1 MIALLRTPM
10 AIPRLDKLLMGL
22 VEPDSVPRLG
32 IAGLNHDSRAIEPG
46 ELFIALAGQRS
57 HGMRHASEAIARGAV
72 AIVYEPA
79 GGGVELAAA
88 IGAVPCIAVGDLSQR
103 LGDIADRYFGEPSK
117 YLQVVG
123 ITGTNGKT
131 SCSHFLA
138 DALAGTKPAAVVGT
152 LGWGIPGQ
160 LEPTLHTTPD
170 AIALHRVL
178 DRLRSRGIGSV
189 AMEAS
194 SHGLE
199 QGRLNGVRFAGALF
213 TNLSRDHLD
222 YHGTMAGY
230 LNAKLRLVRWPGLGF
245 VAFNL
250 DDGSADSVVAETPP
264 EVRKIGYTRRR
275 AAVEGQVEVLDADA
289 VVHDAAGIRF
299 DVRFGR
305 AAVTVQAPVFGEFNV
320 ENLLGAL
327 AVLLGLGYGLTDAA
341 RRLARVKPVPGRM
354 ERFSG
359 PKGPTVVVDYAHTP
373 DALEKALNSLRPHC
387 AGALWV
393 VFGCGGNRDRGKRSQ
408 MGAVADRLADE
419 IVLTDDN
426 PRDEDGD
433 AIIAEVLQGCRGA
446 DVTVIRDRRGAITH
460 AIGRAGPVDVVLV
473 AGKGHE
479 TTQEVKGVLTPFD
492 DRDVVCQLLAAGSG
506 RS

>member
-1 MIALLRTPM
+1 MIALRRPPM
-10 AIPRLDKLLMGL
+10 AIPRLDKLLMGM
-22 VEPDSVPRLG
+22 VEPDLLPNRG

-57 HGMRHASEAIARGAV
+57 HGMRHAAEAIDRGAA
-72 AIVYEPA
+72 AIVYDPA
-79 GGGVELAAA
+79 GGGAELATD
-88 IGAVPCIAVGDLSQR
+88 ISAVPCIAVQDLAQQ
-103 LGDIADRYFGEPSK
+103 LGLIADRYFGEPSRN
-117 YLQVVG
+117 LQIVG

-138 DALAGTKPAAVVGT
+138 DALTGPKPAAVVGT
-152 LGWGIPGQ
+152 LGWGVPGQ

-199 QGRLNGVRFAGALF
+199 QGRLNGVRFCGALF

-230 LNAKLRLVRWPGLGF
+230 LEAKLRLVRWPGLGF

-250 DDGSADSVVAETPP
+250 DDGSADAIAAVTPSG
-264 EVRKIGYTRRR
+264 VRKIGYTRRR
-275 AAVEGQVEVLDADA
+275 AAVGGTVEVLDADA
-289 VVHDAAGIRF
+289 VVHDASGIRF
-299 DVRFGR
+299 DVRFGG
-305 AAVTVQAPVFGEFNV
+305 AAATVRAPVFGEFNV
-320 ENLLGAL
+320 ENLLGSL
-327 AVLLGLGYGLTDAA
+327 AVLLGLGYGLADAA
-341 RRLARVKPVPGRM
+341 RNLARVKPVPGRM
-354 ERFSG
+354 ERFAAPHG
-359 PKGPTVVVDYAHTP
+359 PIVVVDYAHTP

-387 AGALWV
+387 AAVLWV

-408 MGAVADRLADE
+408 MGAVADRLADA

-433 AIIAEVLQGCRGA
+433 AIIAEILQGFRGA
-446 DVTVIRDRRGAITH
+446 AVQVLRDRRSAIAY
-460 AIGRAGPVDVVLV
+460 AIDRAHPADVVLV

-479 TTQEVKGVLTPFD
+479 TTQEVSGVLTPFS
-492 DRDVVCQLLAAGSG
+492 DRDVVCQLLAAGG
-506 RS
+506 RR